1 MANSD
6 NDNHKFED
14 IYKEFE
20 EKIFLKEINSTKNL
34 RLSISKHIIN
44 YFRDKS
50 LEEITN
56 DKIESYKTL
65 RISQI
70 SKKPKNKNKNIN
82 SISLKHL
89 DKELI
94 TLRKFFNFCLKK
106 DLIDINPVKT
116 KNSFKKTKPGRH
128 SINTF
133 DTKFKIK
140 KDVLE
145 LFNIAVKKYEEKRNA
160 AFPVADYINNRLNI
174 LLKNKQFLNSDIILY
189 QEDTEQIK
197 IKVYNFIIADIDAYN
212 LDRNKMI
219 NWIIEEEIELMDKA
233 YNQGAKELDLLIKAK
248 NKQILEFKK
257 SVGDFISIF
266 NKLEIFE
273 RSNIL
278 RKFIKFG
285 VFNFLGYLE
294 ASISQRRQEIFC
306 HNNINSGSS
315 GHSYSIKKQ
324 IEIERKKALKLPLFS
339 YKTFY
344 LNKDIYNKYISLLKI
359 IKNNEN
365 KQDYS
370 FEDLINFK
378 LFELLNIPMFFKKER
393 FEYDKIL
400 YPDEYFRVNLTKS
413 NEDLMDNLKKRNK
426 FKDVDWHSTM
436 QKIIEYTIILIG
448 EEIDDLALKKYIPQN
463 FI

>member
-6 NDNHKFED
+6 SDNNKFED

-20 EKIFLKEINSTKNL
+20 EKIFFKEINSTKDL
-34 RLSISKHIIN
+34 RIGISKRIIN
-44 YFRDKS
+44 YFKDKS
-50 LEEITN
+50 LEEVTY
-56 DKIESYKTL
+56 DTIESYKKF
-65 RISQI
+65 RISKI
-70 SKKPKNKNKNIN
+70 SNKPKNKNKNIN
-82 SISLKHL
+82 SIFLRQL

-94 TLRKFFNFCLKK
+94 TLRKFFNFCIKK

-116 KNSFKKTKPGRH
+116 KNSFKRKKPGRH
-128 SINTF
+128 SIDTF

-145 LFNIAVKKYEEKRNA
+145 VFNIAVKKYEEKRNKE
-160 AFPVADYINNRLNI
+160 FPVTDYINNRLNV
-174 LLKNKQFLNSDIILY
+174 LLKNKQFLNSDFISCK
-189 QEDTEQIK
+189 EAAEQIK
-197 IKVYNFIIADIDAYN
+197 IKIYNFIIADIEAYN

-266 NKLEIFE
+266 NKLKIFG
-273 RSNIL
+273 RSHIL
-278 RKFIKFG
+278 RKFIKSG

-306 HNNINSGSS
+306 NNNSGSF

-324 IEIERKKALKLPLFS
+324 IEIERKKALKLQLFS
-339 YKTFY
+339 YITFY

-370 FEDLINFK
+370 FEDLVNLK
-378 LFELLNIPMFFKKER
+378 LLELLNNPMFFKKGR

-400 YPDEYFRVNLTKS
+400 FPDECLRINITKS
-413 NEDLMDNLKKRNK
+413 NRDLMANLKKRNK

-448 EEIDDLALKKYIPQN
+448 EEIDDLDLKKYIPQN
-463 FI
+463 AI